1 MRGSRGAEVVV
12 VVWEVGSSSLSG
24 AGTIA
29 LVLAIRTVNLKCCDC
44 CAEQKA
50 SKDFS
55 SFLKTQNLAD
65 VES

>member
-1 MRGSRGAEVVV
+1 MGGWRGAEEV

-29 LVLAIRTVNLKCCDC
+29 FVLAIRTVNLKCCDC

-55 SFLKTQNLAD
+55 SFLKTQNFG
-65 VES
+65 

>member
-1 MRGSRGAEVVV
+1 
-12 VVWEVGSSSLSG
+12 VVWEVGSNSLSG

-29 LVLAIRTVNLKCCDC
+29 FVLAIRTVNLKCCDC

-55 SFLKTQNLAD
+55 IFSKLKTLAD
-65 VES
+65 VEN